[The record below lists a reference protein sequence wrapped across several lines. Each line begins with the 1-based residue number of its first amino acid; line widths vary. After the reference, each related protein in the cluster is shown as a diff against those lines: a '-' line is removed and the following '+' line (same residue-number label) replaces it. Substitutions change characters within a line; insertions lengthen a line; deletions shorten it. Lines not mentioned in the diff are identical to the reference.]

1 MFTNA
6 IKQEKT
12 IRLVRIKKEEIN
24 FIDNI
29 IVYLEKPKE
38 LMKKYYNP

>member
-1 MFTNA
+1 MFANA

-12 IRLVRIKKEEIN
+12 IRLIRINKEETN

-38 LMKKYYNP
+38 LMEKYYNP